1 MKYKSYLIAILWGIQ
16 FCFTLPV
23 SAQNTIQQQKDSLRR
38 AIEQSDGTDK
48 LRSYNRLYYLY
59 MSENGYTADPV
70 RADGSRGHQ
79 TGKRKNAR
87 DGVWKHHHLSY
98 K

>member
-1 MKYKSYLIAILWGIQ
+1 MGNPIL
-16 FCFTLPV
+16 FNFARFSP
-23 SAQNTIQQQKDSLRR
+23 NTIQQQKDSLRR

-59 MSENGYTADPV
+59 MSEIADDRKMDTLLTPV

>member
-48 LRSYNRLYYLY
+48 LRSYNRLY
-59 MSENGYTADPV
+59 TADPV

>member
-38 AIEQSDGTDK
+38 AIETEVVQ
-48 LRSYNRLYYLY
+48 
-59 MSENGYTADPV
+59 
-70 RADGSRGHQ
+70 Q
-79 TGKRKNAR
+79 TILFIY
-87 DGVWKHHHLSY
+87 V
-98 K
+98 

>member
-48 LRSYNRLYYLY
+48 LRSY
-59 MSENGYTADPV
+59 PV

>member
-38 AIEQSDGTDK
+38 
-48 LRSYNRLYYLY
+48 
-59 MSENGYTADPV
+59 
-70 RADGSRGHQ
+70 
-79 TGKRKNAR
+79 
-87 DGVWKHHHLSY
+87 LSNNPTELTN
-98 K
+98 